1 MDDPHHKPA
10 FWIGNGLLVV
20 ALAILFFLGPIS
32 ELLGAWAMVLWMG
45 LAAIGIYL
53 ITKDKNP
60 TSNMPD

>member
-1 MDDPHHKPA
+1 MDDPHQKPA